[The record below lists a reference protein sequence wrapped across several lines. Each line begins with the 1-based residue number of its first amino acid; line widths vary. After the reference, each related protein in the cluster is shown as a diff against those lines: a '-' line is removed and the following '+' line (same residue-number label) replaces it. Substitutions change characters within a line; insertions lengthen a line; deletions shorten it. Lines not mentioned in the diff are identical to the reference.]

1 MSYYIDQNNETK
13 GPYTIGEL
21 RSMWSSGS
29 INDDTLYHE
38 EGYDTWLH
46 MRVLRSELESP
57 RSAARYDNL
66 TATEQRAILSKRAAA
81 TDRPQPIDYGLSY
94 PDIWRRSPYYSPRDA
109 LHNNDGLKYRK
120 ARWSELLTSEGSL
133 VLGGILFWSI
143 WLALYYAK
151 LKYVLR
157 WEQVFPFFLAYAAI
171 FLIVRGLM
179 GAAAS
184 ENRKRATSEYE
195 QALKPYLAYKAAE
208 RAAAREAE
216 QAAREAEQV
225 AHEAQQALLRQKH
238 SYWKRLNG
246 YEFEIA
252 TAEVL
257 KRHQFNPRVTGGSAD
272 GGVDIEVVRGG
283 RKGVV
288 QCKAHVACVGPHT
301 VRDLFGVMHHSSSE
315 FGIIVSRGGFT
326 KGAIDFA
333 RNKPIFLVDT
343 SDLIAM
349 QEGQDVLAGGFTPT
363 ET

>member
-13 GPYTIGEL
+13 GPYTIGQL

-29 INDDTLYHE
+29 INGDTLYCE
-38 EGYDTWLH
+38 EGYDAWLH
-46 MRVLRSELESP
+46 MRVLGSEVKEVES
-57 RSAARYDNL
+57 
-66 TATEQRAILSKRAAA
+66 ATEQRAILSSRTAA

-94 PDIWRRSPYYSPRDA
+94 PDIWSRSPYYSPRDA
-109 LHNNDGLKYRK
+109 LHNNDGLKYR
-120 ARWSELLTSEGSL
+120 ETSW
-133 VLGGILFWSI
+133 GGDAAAVRDWILFLAI
-143 WLALYYAK
+143 WFLLYGLGK
-151 LKYVLR
+151 FVLN
-157 WEQVFPFFLAYAAI
+157 WEESFFLVFLGYAVI
-171 FLIVRGLM
+171 FLIVRGLV

-184 ENRKRATSEYE
+184 ENRKRAISEYE
-195 QALKPYLAYKAAE
+195 QALKPYLAHKAAE
-208 RAAAREAE
+208 RAAARETE
-216 QAAREAEQV
+216 QAAHEAEL
-225 AHEAQQALLRQKH
+225 ALLRQKR
-238 SYWKRLNG
+238 SYWERLNG
-246 YEFEIA
+246 YEFEMA

-272 GGVDIEVVRGG
+272 GGVDIEVVRGR

-343 SDLIAM
+343 SDLVAM
-349 QEGQDVLAGGFTPT
+349 QEGQNVLAGGFTRT
-363 ET
+363 DN